1 MFLSIAGRQCFAA
14 TGGQAFDPSRPVVVF
29 VHGAGMDRTVWN
41 LQSRWFAHHGRAV
54 MALDLPGHGRSEGT
68 PLASVGDLADWTV
81 AALDAAGVGTAA
93 LVGHSMGALV
103 ALETAARRP
112 DRVRGLALVG
122 AAPAMP
128 VHPRL
133 LDAAVADEH
142 AAIDMVV
149 LWGHGGG
156 ARLGGHRAP
165 GLWMVGGAVRLL
177 ERARPGVL
185 HADLA
190 ACNAYGGAV
199 AACGRI
205 SAPTL
210 VLSGEEDRMTPA
222 RQGRKLAD
230 LIGGAA
236 FRSLPDCGHMVMV
249 EKPDAALDALVSVA

>member
-1 MFLSIAGRQCFAA
+1 MFLTVAGHRVFAA
-14 TGGQAFDPSRPVVVF
+14 TGGQTFDPARPVVVF
-29 VHGAGMDRTVWN
+29 LHGAGMDHTVWS

-54 MALDLPGHGRSEGT
+54 LVLDLPGHGRSEGP
-68 PLASVGDLADWTV
+68 PLDSIETAADWTL
-81 AALDAAGVGTAA
+81 AAMDAAGVGVAA
-93 LVGHSMGALV
+93 LIGHSMGALV
-103 ALETAARRP
+103 ALEAAARRP

-128 VHPRL
+128 VHPKL
-133 LDAAVADEH
+133 LDAAAADDH

-177 ERARPGVL
+177 ERAPSGVL

-190 ACNAYGGAV
+190 ACNAYGGAT
-199 AACGRI
+199 AASGRI
-205 SAPTL
+205 TAPTL
-210 VLSGEEDRMTPA
+210 VLSGNDDRMTPA
-222 RQGRKLAD
+222 RQGRKLAEMVD
-230 LIGGAA
+230 GAA
-236 FRSLPDCGHMVMV
+236 FRSLPDCGHMIML